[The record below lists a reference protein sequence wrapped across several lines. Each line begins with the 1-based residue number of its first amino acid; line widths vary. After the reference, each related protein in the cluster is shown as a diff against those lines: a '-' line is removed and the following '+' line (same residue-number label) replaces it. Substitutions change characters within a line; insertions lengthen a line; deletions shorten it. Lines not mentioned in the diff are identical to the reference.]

1 MDAMQS
7 AAQMGRKARRPM
19 DLGSLAVGLLQFG
32 EALGSLLADSA
43 RGLLT
48 PQVLRPSVALSLTGN
63 PLQRTVEGWRTF
75 LTGGSQLTGEELLNK
90 AEVFTLV
97 PAVAPLIGEPLKG
110 PLPPLPQLVANAY
123 ALGDFFSLWAIE
135 GLGHDYGNSF
145 WKQGVRPHGIL
156 SPEVARDLPSG
167 SLPMLNAGIG
177 LSMARTIF
185 DGLRWDTPAA
195 EIRRMVAEIVRLD
208 RDNALPGY
216 TGAAYEN
223 LGLTTRT
230 LRPTMVSA
238 VDQAIREVAPQVR
251 GYFWHGV
258 GRSIYFWFSNFLPC
272 SDWQIFQMARREAP
286 DEEARLNAWAG
297 AAWGYVLVNQRQPR
311 ITAELL
317 IGPHGEELAQNG
329 GFVNGVA
336 SSMMMRF
343 DTTPDA
349 PFIQEFI
356 RYRPEGSNGRLT
368 ELWDRLVRIPSE
380 TALNVYYPVIQRHGR
395 MGDIFQYRDLAA
407 YVRDLQ
413 GSAA

>member
-1 MDAMQS
+1 MQS

-185 DGLRWDTPAA
+185 DGLCWDTPAA

>member
-1 MDAMQS
+1 MQS

-185 DGLRWDTPAA
+185 DGLCWDTPAA

-356 RYRPEGSNGRLT
+356 RYRPESSNGRLT